1 MSEQFEKKKQ
11 TAMRLRQLVDDREGV
26 NARLKADSAY
36 KEKYELLLKRYQE
49 IEKVYDF
56 QKSIIQKMG
65 SGLFTVDMNGAVTF
79 ANKASLKTL
88 GFTYDEVK
96 GKDIKEFFVEA
107 KEADEVVKKILKDH
121 IAFESYETYWIS
133 KKGEPVPIGF
143 STSYIKMDT
152 QENSEGVLF
161 LFRNITQVNNLRR
174 QIERMDRLATLGELS
189 AGIAHE
195 IRNPLAGIKTSAQ
208 VLEESFSPGDFRS
221 QLVSRIVK
229 EIDRSNELLKKFFN
243 FAKPSKPKQ
252 EFQNIEMIIDG
263 VYLLLASRLRKKNIL
278 FKTDFAE
285 SIPQVYIDSSQ
296 IEQVILNVF
305 LNAVEA
311 IISGG
316 EIHVKIYIAQNV
328 KLKEDSAPSDA
339 VRIEIADTGVGIP
352 DERLEKVFNPFF
364 TTKSDGVGLGLSISS
379 RLLEENGGKIEL
391 ESEEGSGT
399 IFKIYLPII
408 EKKI

>member
-11 TAMRLRQLVDDREGV
+11 TAMRLRKLVDDRESL
-26 NARLKADSAY
+26 NARIQVDSAY

-65 SGLFTVDMNGAVTF
+65 SGLFTIDMNGSITF
-79 ANKASLKTL
+79 ANQASLKTL
-88 GFTYDEVK
+88 GYTYDEVK
-96 GKDIKEFFVEA
+96 SKDIKDFFVEA
-107 KEADEVVKKILKDH
+107 KEAEEVIKKILKDH

-152 QENSEGVLF
+152 REDSEGVLF

-311 IISGG
+311 ITNGG
-316 EIHVKIYIAQNV
+316 EIHVKISIAKHV

-339 VRIEIADTGVGIP
+339 VCIGIADDGVGIP
-352 DERLEKVFNPFF
+352 DEKLEKVFNPFF

-391 ESEEGSGT
+391 ESEEGTGT
-399 IFKIYLPII
+399 LFRIYLPII
-408 EKKI
+408 ANTI

>member
-11 TAMRLRQLVDDREGV
+11 TAIRIRQLVNDREGQ
-26 NARLKADSAY
+26 NARNKIDEAY
-36 KEKYELLLKRYQE
+36 KDKFDLLFKRYE
-49 IEKVYDF
+49 ELEKVFNF

-65 SGLFTVDMNGAVTF
+65 SGLFTIDLEGKITF
-79 ANKASLKTL
+79 ANSASLKTL
-88 GFTYDEVK
+88 GYTYDEVK
-96 GKDIKEFFVEA
+96 DKDIRDLFVDT
-107 KEADEVVKKILKDH
+107 KEAEEIISKILSAH
-121 IAFESYETYWIS
+121 VMFESYETYWLS
-133 KKGEPVPIGF
+133 KKGQPVPIGF
-143 STSYIKMDT
+143 STSYIGGE
-152 QENSEGVLF
+152 ENKHNAGILF
-161 LFRNITQVNNLRR
+161 LFRNITQVNNLRK

-252 EFQNIEMIIDG
+252 EFQHIEMIIDG

-278 FKTDFAE
+278 FKTDFE
-285 SIPQVYIDSSQ
+285 DSIPEVYIDGSQ

-305 LNAVEA
+305 INAVEA
-311 IISGG
+311 INSDG
-316 EIHVKIYIAQNV
+316 EIKVKIRIAKNV
-328 KLKEDSAPSDA
+328 KIKEDSAISD
-339 VRIEIADTGVGIP
+339 VIYIEISDNGVGIP
-352 DERLEKVFNPFF
+352 DDKLEKIFNPFF

-391 ESEEGSGT
+391 DSQEGRGT
-399 IFKIYLPII
+399 TFKIYLPII
-408 EKKI
+408 EKHK

>member
-11 TAMRLRQLVDDREGV
+11 TAMRLRQLVDDRESS

-65 SGLFTVDMNGAVTF
+65 SGLFTVDMNGSITF

-88 GFTYDEVK
+88 GYEYDEVK

-107 KEADEVVKKILKDH
+107 KEADEVIRKILKDH
-121 IAFESYETYWIS
+121 ITFESYETYWTS

-221 QLVSRIVK
+221 QLVLRIVK

-311 IISGG
+311 ITSGG
-316 EIHVKIYIAQNV
+316 EIHVKISIAKNT
-328 KLKEDSAPSDA
+328 KLKEDSALSDA
-339 VRIEIADTGVGIP
+339 VCIGVSDNGIGIP
-352 DERLEKVFNPFF
+352 DEKLEKVFNPFF

-391 ESEEGSGT
+391 ESEEGAGT
-399 IFKIYLPII
+399 TFKIYLPII

>member
-11 TAMRLRQLVDDREGV
+11 TAMRLRQLVDEREIK
-26 NARLKADSAY
+26 NAQSKADTAFR
-36 KEKYELLLKRYQE
+36 EKYELLLERYE
-49 IEKVYDF
+49 ELEKVFDF

-65 SGLFTVDMNGAVTF
+65 SGLFTVDMKGLITF

-88 GFTYDEVK
+88 DFEYDAVK
-96 GKDIKEFFVEA
+96 GKDIIDLFVDHKEGE
-107 KEADEVVKKILKDH
+107 EVLQKILREH
-121 IAFESYETYWIS
+121 ITFESYETYWTS

-174 QIERMDRLATLGELS
+174 QIERMERLATLGELS

-311 IISGG
+311 IINSG
-316 EIHVKIYIAQNV
+316 EIHVKIFIAQKT
-328 KLKEDSAPSDA
+328 KLKEDSALSDA
-339 VRIEIADTGVGIP
+339 ICIRISDDGVGIP
-352 DERLEKVFNPFF
+352 DDRLEKVFNPFF

-391 ESEEGSGT
+391 ESKEDEGT
-399 IFKIYLPII
+399 TFRIYLPII
-408 EKKI
+408 EQTI

>member
-11 TAMRLRQLVDDREGV
+11 TAMRLRQLVDDRESS

-65 SGLFTVDMNGAVTF
+65 SGLFTVDMNGSITF

-88 GFTYDEVK
+88 GYEYDEVK

-107 KEADEVVKKILKDH
+107 KEADEVIRKILKDH
-121 IAFESYETYWIS
+121 ITFESYETYWTS

-311 IISGG
+311 ITSGG
-316 EIHVKIYIAQNV
+316 EIHVKISIAKNT
-328 KLKEDSAPSDA
+328 KLKEDSALSDA
-339 VRIEIADTGVGIP
+339 VCIGVSDNGIGIP
-352 DERLEKVFNPFF
+352 DEKLEKIFNPFF

-391 ESEEGSGT
+391 ESEEGAGT
-399 IFKIYLPII
+399 TFKIYLPII

>member
-1 MSEQFEKKKQ
+1 MSERFEKKKQ
-11 TAMRLRQLVDDREGV
+11 TAMRLRKLVDERET
-26 NARLKADSAY
+26 RTFQLKADIVY
-36 KEKYELLLKRYQE
+36 KEKYDLLLKRYDE
-49 IEKVYDF
+49 LETVYEF

-65 SGLFTVDMNGAVTF
+65 SGLFTVDMNGLITF

-88 GFTYDEVK
+88 GYNYDEVK
-96 GKDIKEFFVEA
+96 GKDIKDFFVDI
-107 KEADEVVKKILKDH
+107 KEGEEVISKILKDH
-121 IAFESYETYWIS
+121 IIFESYETYWTS
-133 KKGEPVPIGF
+133 KKGEPAPIGF
-143 STSYIKMDT
+143 STSYIKMDSH
-152 QENSEGVLF
+152 ENSEGVLF

-278 FKTDFAE
+278 FKTDFAD

-311 IISGG
+311 IINGG
-316 EIHVKIYIAQNV
+316 EIHVKISIAKNI
-328 KLKEDSAPSDA
+328 KLKEDSALSNA
-339 VRIEIADTGVGIP
+339 VCIEISDDGVGIP
-352 DERLEKVFNPFF
+352 DDKLEKVFNPFF

-391 ESEEGSGT
+391 ESKEGSGT

-408 EKKI
+408 EKPI

>member
-11 TAMRLRQLVDDREGV
+11 TAMRLRQLVEDREGL
-26 NARLKADSAY
+26 NARLNADSAY

-65 SGLFTVDMNGAVTF
+65 SGLFTVDMSGSITF

-88 GFTYDEVK
+88 GYAYDEVK

-121 IAFESYETYWIS
+121 IAFESYETYWVS

-311 IISGG
+311 IINGG
-316 EIHVKIYIAQNV
+316 EIHVKISIAKNV
-328 KLKEDSAPSDA
+328 KLKEDSAASDA
-339 VRIEIADTGVGIP
+339 VCIGISDDGVGIP

-391 ESEEGSGT
+391 ESEEGTGT
-399 IFKIYLPII
+399 TFKIYLPII

>member
-11 TAMRLRQLVDDREGV
+11 TAMRLRQLVDERESL
-26 NARLKADSAY
+26 NARLKADAAY
-36 KEKYELLLKRYQE
+36 KEKYDLLFKRYQDL
-49 IEKVYDF
+49 EKVYDF

-65 SGLFTVDMNGAVTF
+65 SGLFTVDMSGSITF

-88 GFTYDEVK
+88 GYDYDEVK
-96 GKDIKEFFVEA
+96 GKDIKDFFVDN
-107 KEADEVVKKILKDH
+107 KEADEVIKKILKDH
-121 IAFESYETYWIS
+121 IAFESYETYWNS
-133 KKGEPVPIGF
+133 KKGKPVPIGF
-143 STSYIKMDT
+143 STSYIKMDA

-263 VYLLLASRLRKKNIL
+263 VYLLLASRFRKKNIL
-278 FKTDFAE
+278 FKTDFEE

-311 IISGG
+311 IINGG
-316 EIHVKIYIAQNV
+316 EIHVKISIVKNI
-328 KLKEDSAPSDA
+328 KLKEDVASSDA
-339 VRIEIADTGVGIP
+339 VCIAISDNGIGIP

-391 ESEEGSGT
+391 ESKEDAGT
-399 IFKIYLPII
+399 TFKIYLPII
-408 EKKI
+408 EKTI

>member
-1 MSEQFEKKKQ
+1 MSERLEKKKQ
-11 TAMRLRQLVDDREGV
+11 AAMRLRQLVDDRENR
-26 NARLKADSAY
+26 NAHLKADMAF
-36 KEKYELLLKRYQE
+36 KEKYELLLTRYE
-49 IEKVYDF
+49 ELDKVYDF

-65 SGLFTVDMNGAVTF
+65 SGLFTVDMDGLITF

-88 GFTYDEVK
+88 GFDYEAVQ
-96 GKDIKEFFVEA
+96 GKDITDFFVDR
-107 KEADEVVKKILKDH
+107 KEGGEVIQKILSDH
-121 IAFESYETYWIS
+121 ITFESYETYWMS
-133 KKGEPVPIGF
+133 KDGEPVPIGF

-152 QENSEGVLF
+152 QEDSEGVLF
-161 LFRNITQVNNLRR
+161 LFRNITQVNNLRS

-296 IEQVILNVF
+296 VEQVILNVF

-311 IISGG
+311 ITKSG
-316 EIHVKIYIAQNV
+316 EIHVKISIAQKI
-328 KLKEDSAPSDA
+328 KLKEDSAQSDA
-339 VRIEIADTGVGIP
+339 ICIEISDDGVGIP
-352 DERLEKVFNPFF
+352 DDRLEKVFNPFF

-391 ESEEGSGT
+391 ESKENEGT
-399 IFKIYLPII
+399 MFRIYLPII
-408 EKKI
+408 EKTI

>member
-1 MSEQFEKKKQ
+1 MSERFEKKKQ
-11 TAMRLRQLVDDREGV
+11 TAMRLRQLVDERETR
-26 NARLKADSAY
+26 NAYLKTDTAL
-36 KEKYELLLKRYQE
+36 KEKYELLLKRYE
-49 IEKVYDF
+49 DLEKVFEF

-65 SGLFTVDMNGAVTF
+65 SGLITVDIEGLITF

-88 GFTYDEVK
+88 GFGYDEVK
-96 GKDIKEFFVEA
+96 GKDIKALFVDP
-107 KEADEVVKKILKDH
+107 KEGEKVLRKILREH
-121 IAFESYETYWIS
+121 ITFESYETYWTS

-252 EFQNIEMIIDG
+252 KFQNIEMIIDG

-278 FKTDFAE
+278 FKTDFTE
-285 SIPQVYIDSSQ
+285 FIPQVYIDSSQ

-311 IISGG
+311 IINSG
-316 EIHVKIYIAQNV
+316 EIHIKISIAQKI
-328 KLKEDSAPSDA
+328 KLKEDSALSDA
-339 VRIEIADTGVGIP
+339 ICIGISDNGVGIP
-352 DERLEKVFNPFF
+352 DDKLEKVFNPFF

-391 ESEEGSGT
+391 ESKENEGT
-399 IFKIYLPII
+399 TFRIYLPII
-408 EKKI
+408 EKPI